1 MKKMFSKIFSKVS
14 FAALSVGCAS
24 VLFGCASTKL
34 ALGALSPMAVLNVEG
49 SSVIWEEADDFDYEA
64 QEDEGGG
71 ILATSVN
78 KLLNSKNPELQTA
91 ADRMNYAEE
100 SLRHALEEKCGVQV
114 LEKEKFT
121 ESNVYQ
127 YEILNLLGILSTN
140 TTADGYRGGIVKLPA
155 KKAQLLM
162 SEIGAESLISAQFEI
177 TKKVANKNIYPLV
190 TMKVKV
196 QNRRGKMVVDKEYS
210 AQSASGVKTYGAYNK
225 YNKNDFVALINPL
238 IDDVIGRFASEYSY
252 ETSDELENSDASD
265 SSEISSEIS
274 SDENVNFASQ
284 KLGKPKSK
292 SGSAENAAQN
302 PTAEEAALKKARET
316 AKNLLSTGLTAQQ
329 IADATGLSLEEVEA
343 MKK

>member
-14 FAALSVGCAS
+14 FGLFSAAFAS
-24 VLFGCASTKL
+24 ALFGCASTKL
-34 ALGALSPMAVLNVEG
+34 ALGTLSPMAVLNVEG
-49 SSVIWEEADDFDYEA
+49 SSVIWEEADDFDYDA

-114 LEKEKFT
+114 LEKEKLT

-127 YEILNLLGILSTN
+127 YEILNLFGILSTN

-155 KKAQLLM
+155 KKAQLMM

-190 TMKVKV
+190 TMKVKI
-196 QNRRGKMVVDKEYS
+196 QNRRGKLVVDKEYS
-210 AQSASGVKTYGAYNK
+210 AQSAGGVKTYGAYNK

-238 IDDVIGRFASEYSY
+238 IDDVINRFASEYSY
-252 ETSDELENSDASD
+252 ETSADLENSDASG
-265 SSEISSEIS
+265 SSENSA
-274 SDENVNFASQ
+274 DENANFASQ

-292 SGSAENAAQN
+292 SDSAENAAQN
-302 PTAEEAALKKARET
+302 LTAEEAALKKARET

-329 IADATGLSLEEVEA
+329 IADATGLSLEEVESL
-343 MKK
+343 KK

>member
-1 MKKMFSKIFSKVS
+1 MKKMFSKIYFG
-14 FAALSVGCAS
+14 FLSVVCAS

-34 ALGALSPMAVLNVEG
+34 ALGTLSPMAVLNVEG

-91 ADRMNYAEE
+91 SDRMNYAEE
-100 SLRHALEEKCGVQV
+100 SLRHALEEKCGVQL
-114 LEKEKFT
+114 LEKEKLT

-140 TTADGYRGGIVKLPA
+140 TAADGYRGGIVKLPA

-177 TKKVANKNIYPLV
+177 TKKVANKSIYPLV
-190 TMKVKV
+190 TMKVKI
-196 QNRRGKMVVDKEYS
+196 QNRRGKMVLDKEYS
-210 AQSASGVKTYGAYNK
+210 AQSVSGVKTYGAYNK

-238 IDDVIGRFASEYSY
+238 IDDVISRFASEYSS
-252 ETSDELENSDASD
+252 ETSDDLKNSDISG
-265 SSEISSEIS
+265 SSEISGG
-274 SDENVNFASQ
+274 ENANFASQ

-292 SGSAENAAQN
+292 LDSAENAAQN
-302 PTAEEAALKKARET
+302 LTAEEAALKKARET
-316 AKNLLSTGLTAQQ
+316 AENLLKTGLTAQQ
-329 IADATGLSLEEVEA
+329 IADATGLSLEEVESL
-343 MKK
+343 KN

>member
-14 FAALSVGCAS
+14 FGLFSAVFAS
-24 VLFGCASTKL
+24 ALFGCASTKL
-34 ALGALSPMAVLNVEG
+34 ALGTLSPMAVLNVEG

-114 LEKEKFT
+114 LEKEKLT
-121 ESNVYQ
+121 DSNVYQ
-127 YEILNLLGILSTN
+127 YEILNLFGILSTN

-190 TMKVKV
+190 TMKVKI
-196 QNRRGKMVVDKEYS
+196 QNRRGKLVVDKEYS
-210 AQSASGVKTYGAYNK
+210 AQSVGGVKTYGAYNK

-238 IDDVIGRFASEYSY
+238 IDDVINRFASEYSY
-252 ETSDELENSDASD
+252 ETSDDFENSSESD
-265 SSEISSEIS
+265 SSEFSV
-274 SDENVNFASQ
+274 DENANFASQ

-292 SGSAENAAQN
+292 SDSSENAAQN
-302 PTAEEAALKKARET
+302 LTAEEAALKKARET

-329 IADATGLSLEEVEA
+329 IADATGLSLEEVESL
-343 MKK
+343 KK